1 MSVSVPGLPESL
13 ARFGHETSVREG
25 RAFYYQD
32 DPCDQAIYLV
42 AGSVRPV
49 KFAPDGKPFDLP
61 ELRAPCWLGLAELI
75 AGSAYLFD
83 AVACEECRALSF
95 SRKNLSLAL
104 ASSGSGDVSAAVMEA
119 LASEAIRALRL
130 LSRDDA
136 RGKILGYL
144 MSRRATLPGV
154 DRARLMLTQASL
166 AESVGLSR
174 ETVNRQLKELETE
187 GLVTVSRGE
196 IGIPDWDSLARY
208 AAERS
213 R

>member
-1 MSVSVPGLPESL
+1 MSVGVSGLPDSL

-32 DPCDQAIYLV
+32 DPCDRALFLV

-61 ELRAPCWLGLAELI
+61 ELRAPCWLGLAELV
-75 AGSAYLFD
+75 AGSACLFD

-104 ASSGSGDVSAAVMEA
+104 AGHGSPEVSAAVMEA

-136 RGKILGYL
+136 RGKILAYL
-144 MSRRATLPGV
+144 MSRRASVPGV
-154 DRARLMLTQASL
+154 RP
-166 AESVGLSR
+166 
-174 ETVNRQLKELETE
+174 
-187 GLVTVSRGE
+187 
-196 IGIPDWDSLARY
+196 I
-208 AAERS
+208 
-213 R
+213 